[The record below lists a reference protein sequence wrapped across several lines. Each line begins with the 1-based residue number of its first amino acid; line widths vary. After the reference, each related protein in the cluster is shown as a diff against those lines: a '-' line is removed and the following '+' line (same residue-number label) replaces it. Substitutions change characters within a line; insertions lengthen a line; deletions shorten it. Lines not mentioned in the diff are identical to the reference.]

1 MVSSAEVFGMRI
13 KRTRFRIQ
21 FLQALQPMGSSA
33 SLPSNPLTALAEHP
47 VTPHDGG
54 APVATG
60 SLPKPRGVVLF
71 LIRRMG

>member
-1 MVSSAEVFGMRI
+1 
-13 KRTRFRIQ
+13 
-21 FLQALQPMGSSA
+21 MGSSA